1 MDLALRIVPVSANF
15 QSFISMAEAGGQ
27 CYMASSVMTSQE
39 LASYFKPSLCIFDL
53 KATNKRDALA
63 EMVEAVCADRD
74 IRDRGLI
81 LEMLLNRESLGST
94 AIGKGVAF
102 PHGRTLAVRELY
114 IVFARSAAGLDFDS
128 VDRKPTHVIFLIIAP
143 PQDRDNLYLQV
154 LGRVVDLIKD
164 DASRERIAAA
174 RGFDELKVIIEGQGL

>member
-1 MDLALRIVPVSANF
+1 MSTPL
-15 QSFISMAEAGGQ
+15 
-27 CYMASSVMTSQE
+27 MTSQE
-39 LASYFKPSLCIFDL
+39 LATYFREPLCLFEL

-63 EMVEAVCADRD
+63 ELVEAVCNDRN

-102 PHGRTLAVRELY
+102 PHGRTLAVRDLS
-114 IVFARSAAGLDFDS
+114 IVFGRSTAGIDFDS
-128 VDRKPTHVIFLIIAP
+128 VDRKPTHIFFLIIAP

-164 DASRERIAAA
+164 DHMRDRIASAQSYT
-174 RGFDELKVIIEGQGL
+174 ELKAIIEGQGL

>member
-1 MDLALRIVPVSANF
+1 MHMRRTRR
-15 QSFISMAEAGGQ
+15 Q
-27 CYMASSVMTSQE
+27 CYMEPSLMTAQE
-39 LASYFKPSLCIFDL
+39 LATYFKPSLCIFDL
-53 KATNKRDALA
+53 KAANKRDALA
-63 EMVEAVCADRD
+63 EMVEAVCSDRD

-102 PHGRTLAVRELY
+102 PHGRTLAVRDLS
-114 IVFARSAAGLDFDS
+114 IVFARSASGVDFDS
-128 VDRKPTHVIFLIIAP
+128 TDKKPTHVFFLIIAP

-164 DASRERIAAA
+164 DASRDRIATAQS
-174 RGFDELKVIIEGQGL
+174 FDQLKDIIEGQGL